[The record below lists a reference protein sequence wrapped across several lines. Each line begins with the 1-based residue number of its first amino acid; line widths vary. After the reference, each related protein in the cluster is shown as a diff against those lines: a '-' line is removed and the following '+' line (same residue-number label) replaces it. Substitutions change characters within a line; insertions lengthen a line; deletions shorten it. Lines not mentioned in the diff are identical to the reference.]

1 MAKHINITDESGA
14 SIIELILVVPIMIL
28 LACAL
33 LDFAMM
39 LTVSSQANTAAA
51 SAARTLLVKP
61 DASNDELLEAAKSA
75 VPAAGGSTVSISVS
89 ASAKEATS
97 YTHHFPSGTNR
108 KSTVTTQPETVSVTV
123 ERKWMT
129 LIGEALNG
137 SDSYLA
143 EASSTVNVDRTDG
156 SNW

>member
-1 MAKHINITDESGA
+1 MARRIDITDESGA
-14 SIIELILVVPIMIL
+14 SIIELVLVVPIMLL

-39 LTVSSQANTAAA
+39 LTVSSQANTAAE

-75 VPAAGGSTVSISVS
+75 VPAADSSNVSVSVS
-89 ASAKEATS
+89 AGAKAATS

-108 KSTVTTQPETVSVTV
+108 TSTVTTQPETVSVTV
-123 ERKWMT
+123 ERKWTT
-129 LIGEALNG
+129 LIGKALNG
-137 SDSYLA
+137 SDSYHA